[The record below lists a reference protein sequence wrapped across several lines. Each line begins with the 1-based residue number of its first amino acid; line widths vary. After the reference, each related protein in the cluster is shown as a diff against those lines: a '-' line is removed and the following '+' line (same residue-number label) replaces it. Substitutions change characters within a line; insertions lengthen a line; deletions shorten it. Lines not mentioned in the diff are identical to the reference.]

1 MFLGRSVT
9 QTRNVSEETLQKVD
23 LEIRRIIDEQYAVST
38 KILQD
43 NADKVEAMTAALME
57 YETIDADQIA
67 DIMAG
72 RPVRAIKHSTR
83 PEVVEVTHRQAL
95 RCPPMAQTAG

>member
-38 KILQD
+38 KILKRQCRQGRGHD
-43 NADKVEAMTAALME
+43 GCADG
-57 YETIDADQIA
+57 I
-67 DIMAG
+67 
-72 RPVRAIKHSTR
+72 RN
-83 PEVVEVTHRQAL
+83 HR
-95 RCPPMAQTAG
+95 C